1 MLRSLPELF
10 LDLLRGHQSLDRQ
23 PMSGRVDGGD
33 GREDSGRRI
42 RHGGAEFLGT
52 NSHNVLLARRYWGR
66 ELNRSTTCVLVLER
80 RVAAC
85 SSLGRRCLSLV

>member
-10 LDLLRGHQSLDRQ
+10 LYLLRGHQSLDRQ

-33 GREDSGRRI
+33 GREDSGRCI

-52 NSHNVLLARRYWGR
+52 NSHNMLLARRYWGR
-66 ELNRSTTCVLVLER
+66 ELNRYTTCVFVLER
-80 RVAAC
+80 RIAAC